1 MALEHVSAI
10 ETLSG
15 DLGDKPVVIGFFGA
29 FSAAAVAAQPAF
41 EAFAA
46 QESAHRVLL
55 VDVGAIKGAHKLF
68 GVTTVPTVILTKGH
82 DVQRKVEGTQTAEFY
97 QKALFFSGPVRSAT
111 GADAP
116 KQKPV
121 TLYVSSSCPWCTRAR
136 DYLKRRAVRF
146 SEINVSLDP
155 NAASEL
161 QRKSGQTG
169 VPQLDIGGQWVVGFN
184 QPKINEI
191 LGLSA
196 EG

>member
-1 MALEHVSAI
+1 M
-10 ETLSG
+10 
-15 DLGDKPVVIGFFGA
+15 GDKPVVIGFFGA
-29 FSAAAVAAQPAF
+29 FSAAATAAQPAF

-46 QESAHRVLL
+46 EETEHRVLL
-55 VDVGAIKGAHKLF
+55 VDVGVVKGAHKAF
-68 GVTTVPTVILTKGH
+68 GVTTVPTVILAKGTE
-82 DVQRKVEGTQTAEFY
+82 VLRQVVGPQTPDY
-97 QKALFFSGPVRSAT
+97 YRKALFFT
-111 GADAP
+111 GIARAAAAGEAP
-116 KQKPV
+116 QKRV

-136 DYLKRRAVRF
+136 DYLKRRQVRF

-155 NAASEL
+155 NAATEL

-184 QPKINEI
+184 QPKINEL